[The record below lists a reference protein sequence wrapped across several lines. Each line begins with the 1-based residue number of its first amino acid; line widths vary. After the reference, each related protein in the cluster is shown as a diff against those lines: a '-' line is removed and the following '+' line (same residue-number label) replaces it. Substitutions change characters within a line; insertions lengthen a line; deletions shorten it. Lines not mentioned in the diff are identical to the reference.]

1 MIHRDIK
8 GQNVLLTENAEV
20 KLGKCDLMPAR
31 VESSVGITPVTRS
44 VLLEKW
50 EPGLPLS
57 TAPGPL
63 CPCPRLPQQSLSWFS
78 TVPVGNSGTQWVQ
91 APGEAPRLVEHLGAV
106 VTWLW
111 RGCSLPA
118 LLEGRTST
126 LCLCVVLL

>member
-31 VESSVGITPVTRS
+31 VESSLGITPVTHS
-44 VLLEKW
+44 ALLEKW

-63 CPCPRLPQQSLSWFS
+63 CPCPRLPQQRLSSLWE
-78 TVPVGNSGTQWVQ
+78 TQGRGGYRPLGKP
-91 APGEAPRLVEHLGAV
+91 PG
-106 VTWLW
+106 WL
-111 RGCSLPA
+111 SILA
-118 LLEGRTST
+118 L
-126 LCLCVVLL
+126 